1 MNWVAWKMLNGDP
14 VKYLGT
20 VFGVGFG
27 VLLIA
32 QQCSIFVGI
41 ILRTANPVADV
52 REAKIWVMDPY
63 LQNADEI
70 KPLSDS
76 DLYRIR
82 GVEGVDW
89 AVRLYKGLAR
99 AKIETGNFRQVILMG
114 VDDQSL
120 VGAPAKMI
128 LGDVRDLKR
137 PDAILIDK
145 FGYQF
150 LWPNQPLETGR
161 EVEMNDKR
169 AVIVGICDVS
179 APFQSFPVVYTRYSQ
194 AVQFVASE
202 RQQLSFVAAAPR
214 EGYSIRD
221 VCNRINSQTRSIGDK
236 TGLVAMPYE
245 EFIWLNIKYYLEN
258 TGIPVNFGITITLG
272 FIVGTAIA
280 GQTFYLFTIE
290 NLKQFGALKAM
301 GVTNWGIIGMI
312 MLQACVVGVI
322 GLSIGLGLTALFFVA
337 TSRLLPDLRGLHLMW
352 EIAGGTCVAVSLI
365 IVLASAL
372 SLRKVLTLEP
382 AVVFR

>member
-41 ILRTANPVADV
+41 ILRTANPIADV
-52 REAKIWVMDPY
+52 REAQIWVMDPY

-89 AVRLYKGLAR
+89 AVKIYKGLAR

-120 VGAPAKMI
+120 IGAPVKMI
-128 LGDVRDLKR
+128 EGDIRDLKR
-137 PDAILIDK
+137 PDAIVMDQY
-145 FGYQF
+145 GYKY
-150 LWPNQPLETGR
+150 LWPNEPFKVGR
-161 EVEMNDKR
+161 EVEMNDRR

-179 APFQSFPVVYTRYSQ
+179 APFQSFPVVFTRYSQ

-202 RQQLSFVAAAPR
+202 RQQLSFVVAAPR
-214 EGYSIRD
+214 QGYQVD
-221 VCNRINSQTRSIGDK
+221 EVCRLINEQTRSIGEK
-236 TGLVAMPYE
+236 SGLIAMPYR
-245 EFIWLNIKYYLEN
+245 EFVWINIKYYLEN

-301 GVTNWGIIGMI
+301 GVTNWGIVGMI
-312 MLQACVVGVI
+312 GLQASVVGVI

-337 TSRLLPDLRGLHLMW
+337 TTRLLPDLRGLHLMW
-352 EIAGGTCVAVSLI
+352 EIAGGTCLAVTLI
-365 IVLASAL
+365 ICLASAL